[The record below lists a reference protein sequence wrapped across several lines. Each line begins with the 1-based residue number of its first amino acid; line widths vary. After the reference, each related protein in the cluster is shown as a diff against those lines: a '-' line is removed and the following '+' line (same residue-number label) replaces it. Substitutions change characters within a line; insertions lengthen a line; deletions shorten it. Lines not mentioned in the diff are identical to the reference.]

1 MTLKSKVQKFL
12 EISEIPKSK
21 FCKNIGISESSLYFW
36 LKDQR
41 DFTAKTEERIADY
54 LQNYVKRLI
63 EIAT

>member
-1 MTLKSKVQKFL
+1 MTLKNRVQRFL
-12 EISEIPKSK
+12 ELSEIPKSK

-36 LKDQR
+36 LKGQR
-41 DFTAKTEERIADY
+41 DFNVKTEDRIADY